1 MLRTRYLSDSNI
13 ACRLKLSGIIKLQ
26 MLLDSSEYQ
35 LGDVTRR
42 ETQRLGELVGG
53 EILSWFRLLSLQGHF
68 DTQGVHLD

>member
-1 MLRTRYLSDSNI
+1 
-13 ACRLKLSGIIKLQ
+13 